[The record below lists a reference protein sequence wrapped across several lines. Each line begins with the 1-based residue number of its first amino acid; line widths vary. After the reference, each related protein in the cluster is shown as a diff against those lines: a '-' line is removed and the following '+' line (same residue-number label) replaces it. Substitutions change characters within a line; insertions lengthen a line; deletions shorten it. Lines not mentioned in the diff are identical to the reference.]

1 MMKKIE
7 VLKFRDYT
15 KLMDFTIP
23 VEDVTEMYEEINIK
37 GNKETVIRVGKNR
50 FFVKDEDEIELK
62 VIVKA
67 TEKRRES
74 MLSW

>member
-15 KLMDFTIP
+15 KLMDFTIS
-23 VEDVTEMYEEINIK
+23 VEDVTEMYEEINVK
-37 GNKETVIRVGKNR
+37 GDKETVIRVGKNR
-50 FFVKDEDEIELK
+50 YFVKDEIKLE

-67 TEKRRES
+67 TETRRES
-74 MLSW
+74 MLIW

>member
-23 VEDVTEMYEEINIK
+23 VEDVTEMYEEINVK
-37 GNKETVIRVGKNR
+37 GDKETVIRVDKNR
-50 FFVKDEDEIELK
+50 YFVKDEIKLE

-67 TEKRRES
+67 TETRRES
-74 MLSW
+74 MLIR

>member
-23 VEDVTEMYEEINIK
+23 VEDVTEMYEEINVK
-37 GNKETVIRVGKNR
+37 GDKETVIRVDKNR
-50 FFVKDEDEIELK
+50 YFVKDEIKLE

-67 TEKRRES
+67 TETRRES
-74 MLSW
+74 MLIW

>member
-23 VEDVTEMYEEINIK
+23 VEDVTEMYEEINIH
-37 GNKETVIRVGKNR
+37 GDKETVIRVGKNR
-50 FFVKDEDEIELK
+50 YFVKDEIELK
-62 VIVKA
+62 TIVKA
-67 TEKRRES
+67 TEVRRES
-74 MLSW
+74 MLIW

>member
-23 VEDVTEMYEEINIK
+23 VEDVTEMYEEINVK
-37 GNKETVIRVGKNR
+37 GDKETVIRVGKNR
-50 FFVKDEDEIELK
+50 YFVKDEIKLE

-67 TEKRRES
+67 TETRRES
-74 MLSW
+74 MLIW